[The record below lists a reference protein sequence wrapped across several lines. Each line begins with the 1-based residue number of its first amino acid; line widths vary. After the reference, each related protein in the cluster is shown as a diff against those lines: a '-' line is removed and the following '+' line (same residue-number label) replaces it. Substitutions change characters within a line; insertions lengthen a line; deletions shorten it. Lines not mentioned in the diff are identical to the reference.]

1 MKSCPICNS
10 PLVVK
15 AQLALEQDLEG
26 NWKICGVSNQDD
38 LNSICENPVNEAYCP
53 NELCGN
59 AYIYQDPAKLILVYT
74 IPYDPDI
81 GMTTDEQ
88 LKDYYY
94 SVVDPRYPGNIPQ
107 QDKAYEHWKLSCV
120 DFSPWQGT
128 VMEALDI

>member
-1 MKSCPICNS
+1 MKSCPICGA
-10 PLVVK
+10 PVIVK
-15 AQLALEQDLEG
+15 AQLCFEQDLEG
-26 NWKICGVSNQDD
+26 NWKICGVSNADD
-38 LNSICENPVNEAYCP
+38 LNDICENPVNEVFCP

-59 AYIYQDPAKLILVYT
+59 AYIYSDPSKLILVYT

-94 SVVDPRYPGNIPQ
+94 SVVNPRAPGNIPNR
-107 QDKAYEHWKLSCV
+107 DEEYERWKLTCLS
-120 DFSPWQGT
+120 FTPWHGT